1 MDVDSLST
9 LMAPGLDP
17 VLSLS
22 EPSCLGQGP
31 QRTSSLTW
39 ISPAHSLVAQPVS
52 SQCMRPFGI
61 TLRTVFK
68 GPRPETVSLVYL
80 AGTSTY
86 TASELSQEKPFS
98 RGGISL
104 HKLATWKWLFLLFCS
119 VLSQLTLSLP
129 LTRDSF

>member
-39 ISPAHSLVAQPVS
+39 ISPAHTQLHNQPP
-52 SQCMRPFGI
+52 QCVRHFGI
-61 TLRTVFK
+61 TLRAVFK
-68 GPRPETVSLVYL
+68 GPRPETVSSARS
-80 AGTSTY
+80 AGTCTNV
-86 TASELSQEKPFS
+86 APELSEES
-98 RGGISL
+98 RLATEGISL